1 VTTGAGQAS
10 ADEVAGLVRDG
21 SLTGRWTLDQQA
33 STAEFRVR
41 HFWNAITVRGR
52 FERMDGEGTAGPG
65 QTVAGKLVID
75 ATSLNTKNKKR
86 DAHLRSADFFDAEKH
101 PQVVLTV
108 TKASVTPA
116 GQLAAEGTL
125 EAAGITEPVTF
136 TADVLDA
143 NADSVTLRAEFT
155 VDRSRFGMTW
165 GPLRMTSMQAT
176 GSVTARFTRVTA

>member
-1 VTTGAGQAS
+1 MTTGAGQAS
-10 ADEVAGLVRDG
+10 ADDVAGLVRDG
-21 SLTGRWTLDQQA
+21 SLSGRWTLDQQA

-52 FERMDGEGTAGPG
+52 FERLNGEGTAGPD
-65 QTVAGKLVID
+65 QVAGQLVLD

-125 EAAGITEPVTF
+125 EAAGVTEPVTF

-165 GPLRMTSMQAT
+165 SPLRMTSMQAT
-176 GSVTARFTRVTA
+176 GSVTARFTRVAA